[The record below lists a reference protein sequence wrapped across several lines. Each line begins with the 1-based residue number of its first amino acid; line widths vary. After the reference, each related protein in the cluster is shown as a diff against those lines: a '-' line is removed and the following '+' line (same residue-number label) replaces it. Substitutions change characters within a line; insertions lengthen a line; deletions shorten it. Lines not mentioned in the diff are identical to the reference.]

1 MRPGPP
7 RGAAATLDVVVTP
20 QMTAHATRGDAPPVC
35 GTAALCHQVEHIC
48 RDLLEPHLESDEE
61 GLGAAVELAY
71 RIPVPVGET
80 MNLTAT
86 VAVVEPTKLVCE
98 VLVRHAG
105 ANVARGSFE
114 QRLVP
119 RAALREEVEGR
130 RTARG

>member
-7 RGAAATLDVVVTP
+7 RGATSTLDVEVTRDMAP
-20 QMTAHATRGDAPPVC
+20 HATGTAPPVC
-35 GTAALCHQVEHIC
+35 GTAALCVEVERIC
-48 RDLLEPHLESDEE
+48 REVLEPHLEHDEE
-61 GLGAAVELAY
+61 GVGASLELSY

-86 VAVVEPTKLVCE
+86 VAVVGPTKLVCE

-119 RAALREEVEGR
+119 ASELRTEVEGR
-130 RTARG
+130 RTARD